1 MGGCQ
6 QPCDTRATRT
16 TKVFVRAIHRTTLS
30 SHCSS
35 ASAVRLQSIRAHCYS
50 QTASETLYVAI
61 LIRVSLPQTTQRPI
75 NLSAQGCAIW
85 ATTRSRSLV
94 TGGRETQARRSFAPT
109 QRLGHE
115 DTRCTSLCILSHQL
129 FCFLAYLEPRA
140 LYPCVSCVMVRIGS
154 RGLLACTRPE
164 DHGVCKHRTVQLL
177 PSVCRRDGARVA
189 RL

>member
-6 QPCDTRATRT
+6 QPCYTRATRT

-35 ASAVRLQSIRAHCYS
+35 ASAVRLQGIRAHCYS
-50 QTASETLYVAI
+50 QTASETTYVAI

-94 TGGRETQARRSFAPT
+94 MGGRETQARRSFAPT

-115 DTRCTSLCILSHQL
+115 DTRDTSLVSSRTSSSVSSRTSNH
-129 FCFLAYLEPRA
+129 EPRI
-140 LYPCVSCVMVRIGS
+140 LVFPV
-154 RGLLACTRPE
+154 
-164 DHGVCKHRTVQLL
+164 
-177 PSVCRRDGARVA
+177 
-189 RL
+189 